1 MLSSVPTPRKGA
13 CCRHQNDARPAPR
26 SLGSPLSRLFYFTLS
41 HTTRA
46 FPHHQAREERVI
58 RYHQIISLAN
68 LFLLIISLTSLSPR
82 ATSKLRNLEPLPLLR
97 RLSISLY
104 LGGVETS
111 NLYLLY
117 DVFLSLSLSPRRQTS
132 KRRTS
137 YLLSRK
143 L

>member
-82 ATSKLRNLEPLPLLR
+82 ATSKLRNLEPLPPLR
-97 RLSISLY
+97 RLSISLS
-104 LGGVETS
+104 LSATS
-111 NLYLLY
+111 NLETPNLLPPLTKTLRVPSAKQM
-117 DVFLSLSLSPRRQTS
+117 DGVS
-132 KRRTS
+132 
-137 YLLSRK
+137 
-143 L
+143 